1 MQSIGEKIRKLRD
14 LRGLS
19 QENIANSLGMK
30 QGGYSKLES
39 GETELSYS
47 RLEQIAKILTT
58 TVGEIVNFDEER
70 ILNNYYNGD
79 GNNTNINHGNIYHD
93 KLLLDELQKMHE
105 KVILSYESRIHDL
118 KSDTAKFQE
127 LHEASVQ
134 ELKTENLRLH
144 EIIKQLLL
152 KSQ

>member
-19 QENIANSLGMK
+19 QENIADCLGMK

-39 GETELSYS
+39 GEIELSYS
-47 RLEQIAKILTT
+47 RLEQIAKILKT

-79 GNNTNINHGNIYHD
+79 GNNTNVNHGNIYHD

-105 KVILSYESRIHDL
+105 KVISSYELRINDL
-118 KSDTAKFQE
+118 KSEITKFQG
-127 LHEASVQ
+127 LYEASLK

-144 EIIKQLLL
+144 EIIKQLLP